1 MITLTGGEM
10 TIRKIAYAL
19 TMAILVTAMGASA
32 GFCADVA
39 KIGTVS
45 FEKIF
50 NNSNAGKAARES
62 IKTEGQRMNADLEKI
77 QDDIQQLQQI
87 LGKDGGAAVMN
98 ETARENK
105 QWELNR
111 KIEEVKALKKRFD
124 RKIQE
129 LQMGLINAV
138 RKEVLAIVHEYGKK
152 EGYLLIIEDIN
163 LVYAPQ
169 TLDITDKIIQLYNA
183 QSSKKTTK

>member
-1 MITLTGGEM
+1 MQFRKLLLFIMIGVALGTLG
-10 TIRKIAYAL
+10 IAD
-19 TMAILVTAMGASA
+19 

-50 NNSNAGKAARES
+50 NNSAGGKAVKNQ
-62 IKTEGQRMNADLEKI
+62 IQKEGRSMNADLEKI
-77 QDDIQQLQQI
+77 QKEIKELQQL
-87 LGKDGGAAVMN
+87 LEKDGGSGVLN

-105 QWELNR
+105 RWELDR
-111 KIEEVKALKKRFD
+111 KINEVKALKRRFD

-129 LQMGLINAV
+129 LQV
-138 RKEVLAIVHEYGKK
+138 RLVNSVKKDVLKIVAEYSKK

-163 LVYAPQ
+163 IVYAPQ
-169 TLDITDKIIQLYNA
+169 TLDITDKIIQIYDKSYA
-183 QSSKKTTK
+183 KKK